1 MGPLHLALSPAV
13 LALGDLGFLPV
24 LLGWISPT
32 PYSRFF
38 SPARCISSS
47 RPVDFFPSHSVIFL
61 PTCSSSSPRRVLMSL
76 RNGVD
81 MSAVLVV
88 TSSTFYLP
96 SSFGGSVRNIGDN
109 RTYFFFYR
117 RIFIISSSGPR
128 RPRGFIYPPPW
139 TSLKCFS
146 QPTSSFEYFTGSMQL
161 EDCLLKVIR

>member
-13 LALGDLGFLPV
+13 LTLGDLRFLPV

-61 PTCSSSSPRRVLMSL
+61 PTCSSSSLRRVLMSL

-96 SSFGGSVRNIGDN
+96 SSFGGSVKNIGDN

-117 RIFIISSSGPR
+117 RIFIISSGP
-128 RPRGFIYPPPW
+128 RPRGFIYPPS
-139 TSLKCFS
+139 TTLKCFS
-146 QPTSSFEYFTGSMQL
+146 QPSLKYFALHT
-161 EDCLLKVIR
+161 K

>member
-13 LALGDLGFLPV
+13 LALGDLRFLPV

-61 PTCSSSSPRRVLMSL
+61 PTCSSSSLRRVLMSL

-96 SSFGGSVRNIGDN
+96 SSFGASVRNIGDN

-117 RIFIISSSGPR
+117 RIFIISSEA
-128 RPRGFIYPPPW
+128 RPRGFIYPPPS
-139 TSLKCFS
+139 TTLKCFS
-146 QPTSSFEYFTGSMQL
+146 QPTVGFKYSKIFGSPYN
-161 EDCLLKVIR
+161 

>member
-1 MGPLHLALSPAV
+1 MLSGTTSSRTVTRCALSAPAER
-13 LALGDLGFLPV
+13 DLRFLPV

-47 RPVDFFPSHSVIFL
+47 RPVGFFPSHSVIFL
-61 PTCSSSSPRRVLMSL
+61 PTCSSSSLRRVLMSL

-117 RIFIISSSGPR
+117 GIFIISSGPC
-128 RPRGFIYPPPW
+128 PRGFIYPPPS
-139 TSLKCFS
+139 TTFPLTRLSSVIFS
-146 QPTSSFEYFTGSMQL
+146 TPL
-161 EDCLLKVIR
+161 E